1 MEPRLPE
8 EERRQV
14 RQMVE
19 EIAATIPPNE
29 ANPTRAP
36 STTPRRSSAISSPR
50 RHISKVSPLSSQ
62 RLLSRSAR
70 SSFPSSLR
78 PLSRPASSYI
88 ATPSSSLRRSS
99 PLSTPQTP
107 SASSALA
114 HHTGGSAP
122 RLLSSSLS
130 AVRQSGSSVPRLL
143 SSSLSAARQSG
154 SSVPR
159 LLSSSLSAARQ
170 SGNSEA
176 GSSKQALHRTTDLT
190 EIEDDSTDDDSELAG
205 YRAGVLATTLFHTVY
220 LFHEVSKPYY
230 RIGKPRSHA

>member
-88 ATPSSSLRRSS
+88 ATPSSSLRRSP

-130 AVRQSGSSVPRLL
+130 AV
-143 SSSLSAARQSG
+143 RQSG